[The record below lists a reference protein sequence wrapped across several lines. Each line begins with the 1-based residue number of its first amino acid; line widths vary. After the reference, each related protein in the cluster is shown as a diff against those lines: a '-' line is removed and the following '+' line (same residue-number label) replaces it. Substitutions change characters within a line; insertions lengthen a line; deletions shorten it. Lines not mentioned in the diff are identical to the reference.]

1 MVHYVSFD
9 PGKMQCPISTVEM
22 DLIREDDPS
31 SYYLVTFH
39 GIMSLSVHTHIHTL
53 SHTNTYFGNV

>member
-1 MVHYVSFD
+1 M
-9 PGKMQCPISTVEM
+9 PISTVEM

-31 SYYLVTFH
+31 YYLVTFH
-39 GIMSLSVHTHIHTL
+39 GIMFLSLHTHIHTL